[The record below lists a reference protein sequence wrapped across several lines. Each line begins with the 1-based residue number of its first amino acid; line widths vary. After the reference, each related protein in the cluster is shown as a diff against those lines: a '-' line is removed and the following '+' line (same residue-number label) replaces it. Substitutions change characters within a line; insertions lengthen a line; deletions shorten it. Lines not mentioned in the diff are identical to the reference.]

1 MTQNQYK
8 QLASDLQELA
18 KIVPLNWGEIQN
30 DGTDNQINMF
40 QIHSFQELE
49 RQTASLTDN
58 SRNYFRRRWFLWKS
72 AQCDEHIFCM
82 NNNVTPNPNYKD
94 QSYDIEFNNNASLRF
109 DVKGTVIPRSF
120 RNNINE
126 VINDPSAMINF
137 FYDEQSK
144 GVRNNHQNR
153 LFIVH
158 HSYIAQ
164 EREMYLRCQWALKK
178 TIYTIYSEKI
188 NLNSKFFS
196 YQGVKADVIFIFEN
210 LDKTITFSFC
220 SIK

>member
-1 MTQNQYK
+1 MTQNQYEK
-8 QLASDLQELA
+8 LASDLQALA
-18 KIVPLNWGEIQN
+18 RIVPLNWGGIQN

-49 RQTASLTDN
+49 RLTASLSEN

-82 NNNVTPNPNYKD
+82 NYNVTPNPNFKD
-94 QSYDIEFNNNASLRF
+94 QSYDIEFNNNTSLRF

-120 RNNINE
+120 RENINE
-126 VINDPSAMINF
+126 VILDPSAMVKF

-158 HSYIAQ
+158 HSYRAQ
-164 EREMYLRCQWALKK
+164 EREMYLRCHWTLKK
-178 TIYTIYSEKI
+178 DIYKIYSEKI
-188 NLNSKFFS
+188 NLSSNFIN
-196 YQGVKADVIFIFEN
+196 YQGVIADVIFIFEN
-210 LDKTITFSFC
+210 LDKSITHTFC